1 MVAMVSTSNILG
13 YRVANVPLPEIVDLA
28 GGLLAN
34 GGEPIVFAC
43 ANPHTL
49 TLARSDPALQ
59 AALRNTTILVPDG
72 MGLVLAGRLLR
83 CSFAER
89 VTGPDFFEAFSA
101 RLNAQGNRSYYF
113 LGTTEE
119 VLARL
124 VARLSREYPR
134 IAVAGTYAPPFR
146 ETLDGPENEEI
157 CERINAAKPDVL
169 WVGMSSGKQEKWVE
183 ANRGRLQARFIGAVG
198 AAFDFYAES
207 VRRAPRLFREAQ
219 LEWLYRL
226 SFEPQRLWRRSV
238 VSAPAFAYQVCRQH
252 VFARPAAGV
261 HR

>member
-1 MVAMVSTSNILG
+1 MVAMVSTSDILG
-13 YRVANVPLPEIVDLA
+13 YRVARTPLPDIVQLA
-28 GGLLAN
+28 TGLLAN
-34 GGEPIVFAC
+34 RGEPAVFAC

-49 TLARSDPALQ
+49 ILAERDPALQ
-59 AALRNTTILVPDG
+59 VALRNATILVPDG
-72 MGLVLAGRLLR
+72 MGLVLAGRMLR
-83 CSFAER
+83 RPFAER

-101 RLNAQGNRSYYF
+101 RLDAEGNRSYYF
-113 LGTTEE
+113 LGTTPD

-124 VARLSREYPR
+124 VARLARDYPNIS
-134 IAVAGTYAPPFR
+134 IAGSFAPPFR
-146 ETLDGPENEEI
+146 ERLDGPENEEI
-157 CERINAAKPDVL
+157 CERINAANPDVL

-183 ANRGRLQARFIGAVG
+183 ANRSRLQVRLVGAVG
-198 AAFDFYAES
+198 AAFDFYAGT
-207 VRRAPRLFREAQ
+207 VRRAPKLFREAQ

-252 VFARPAAGV
+252 VFARPAAGL